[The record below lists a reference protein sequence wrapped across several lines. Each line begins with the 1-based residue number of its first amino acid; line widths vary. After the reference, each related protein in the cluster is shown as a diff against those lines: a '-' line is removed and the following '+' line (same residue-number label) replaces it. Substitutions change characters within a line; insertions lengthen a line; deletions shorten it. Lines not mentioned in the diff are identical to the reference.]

1 MKKYLSVKRLS
12 FVAVFS
18 ALSCVLYLFL
28 KFPLPIFPSFLEIN
42 FSMIPIIICAFM
54 LGPVDATVIVLIR
67 FLIKLITISTHT
79 AGVGEIADLI
89 IGASVAITSGSIYKF
104 TNIKGKTAISLISGA
119 LVWIIAS
126 MVSNYFFNIPI
137 YLQLYFGGNEEPL
150 IGMISTALNT
160 FIRVFSFGQAS
171 TIVLDSSNY
180 LNYYIWCCV
189 LPFNA
194 LLSFIVMGFT
204 ALVHKKLAAL
214 YDTIGTNTKKNKNSE
229 IDNI

>member
-54 LGPVDATVIVLIR
+54 LGPIDATVIVIIR

-79 AGVGEIADLI
+79 AGVGEIADVI
-89 IGASVAITSGSIYKF
+89 IGGCVAITSGVIYNYTKF
-104 TNIKGKTAISLISGA
+104 KGKTFISLLSGA

-126 MVSNYFFNIPI
+126 MISNYFFNIPI

-150 IGMISTALNT
+150 IGIISTALNT
-160 FIRVFSFGQAS
+160 FVKFISFGQANN
-171 TIVLDSSNY
+171 IILDSSNY
-180 LNYYIWCCV
+180 IGYYIWCCV

-204 ALVHKKLAAL
+204 GLVHKKIAVL
-214 YDTIGTNTKKNKNSE
+214 YDYLGSNKNIKNTKA
-229 IDNI
+229 DNA